1 MHNIAIIPARGGS
14 KRIPKKNIRDFLG
27 KPVLAYSIET
37 ALSSGLFQDVY
48 VSTDDPEIAE
58 IANRYGAKVPFLR
71 SEQNSND
78 HATLAD
84 ALNEELSRLAEIG
97 VKPQNICCILPVAPL
112 VTVSILQNA
121 FDRFIDGGQGVLV
134 PFVQYS
140 TPIQRARQV
149 CNGKMVMAYSE
160 YQTTR
165 SQDLPESF
173 YDAGIF
179 YWLDVEKF
187 MENKFILYGPSDYL
201 ILKEDHV
208 QDVDVLEDW
217 IKLEKKFR
225 ELQAT
230 LVKN

>member
-1 MHNIAIIPARGGS
+1 MYNIAIIPARGGS
-14 KRIPKKNIRDFLG
+14 KRIPKKNIKNFLG
-27 KPVLAYSIET
+27 KPVIAYSIET

-48 VSTDDPEIAE
+48 VSTDDPEIAD
-58 IANRYGAKVPFLR
+58 IAIQYGAKVPFFR

-84 ALNEELSRLAEIG
+84 ALTEELMGLAELG

-112 VTVSILQNA
+112 LTESILQQA
-121 FDRFIDGGQGVLV
+121 FDRFVEGGQGVLV

-149 CNGKMVMAYSE
+149 RNGKMVMAYSE

-165 SQDLPESF
+165 SQDLPASF
-173 YDAGIF
+173 YDAGVF
-179 YWLDVEKF
+179 YWLDVPKF
-187 MENKFILYGPSDYL
+187 IENKLFLYGPSDYIVL
-201 ILKEDHV
+201 SEDHV

-217 IKLEKKFR
+217 NKLEKKFR

-230 LVKN
+230 SAKS